1 MERRPKEQEDGGGSA
16 ATPGALAGARRLLLE
31 GGRGELERI
40 LGAEPG
46 VVRRRWPGDQPPYD
60 GYFHQATLLHHTA
73 GNPLIR
79 PLPDD
84 MVARTRLLLEAGAEV
99 DAVTRAGPRQPN
111 DVGWTTLGLV
121 ATSAHAREREQQRP
135 LLDLLLNAGADP
147 DARKGGGLMGALY
160 YGEGTAARHLADAG
174 ARLDLV
180 AAAGLGRVEALAG
193 FLAEGP
199 DGWLD
204 GAWLHHYSRVPW
216 PRSAP
221 REEQAAHR
229 LGMAL
234 VYAAL
239 HGRVEALHLLLEAGA
254 DPDHRP
260 PFDHQGTA
268 LHWAVMGN
276 RPEAVRALLAA
287 GADPEA
293 QDREHESTPA
303 GWADHLGR
311 ARAAEALSAGS

>member
-1 MERRPKEQEDGGGSA
+1 MERRAGNGGDGSGSTA
-16 ATPGALAGARRLLLE
+16 RPGAFAEARHLLLE
-31 GGRGELERI
+31 GGAGALAT
-40 LGAEPG
+40 LLDAEPG

-60 GYFHQATLLHHTA
+60 GYFHQATLLHHVA

-84 MVARTRLLLEAGAEV
+84 MVARARLLLEAGAEV
-99 DAVTRAGPRQPN
+99 DAVTRAGPSQPD
-111 DVGWTTLGLV
+111 DVGWTALGLV
-121 ATSAHAREREQQRP
+121 ATSAQARERGVQRP
-135 LLDLLLNAGADP
+135 LLDLLLDAGADP
-147 DARKGGGLMGALY
+147 DARNGGGLMGALY
-160 YGEGTAARHLADAG
+160 YGEGEAARHLADAG

-204 GAWLHHYSRVPW
+204 GAWLHHYARVPW

-239 HGRVEALHLLLEAGA
+239 HGRVEALRLLLQAGA

-268 LHWAVMGN
+268 LHWAVMGD

-293 QDREHESTPA
+293 RDREHQSTPA

-311 ARAAEALSAGS
+311 ARAAEALAAGS